1 LIEDDFISDVVY
13 VEVVLPLPLKKLF
26 TYRVPSE
33 YLELAVVG
41 KRVFVPFGVRKV
53 YTAIIKSITT
63 VAPQQYEA
71 LNIISIIDDNPLI
84 SEEQMAFWEWMSGY
98 YMCGLGDIM
107 LAALPSGLRLASETF
122 VCIQDDLDY
131 NPEELDEREVQI
143 LKVLEGKEK
152 IKISDLE
159 TTLKSKTSFVKVIK
173 SLYDRGYLVIFEDL
187 GQKYKPKTEKL
198 LKINKALSEAELMA
212 LMNEFEQKASKKS
225 QFDVLLCLIGSHE
238 RQALKTKLITTYQLK
253 SSAIKQLISK
263 QVIDEEQIAV
273 DRFQYGNHLST
284 NNAYQLTP
292 KQAEAIDA
300 IETEFET
307 KSTVLLYGATAS
319 GKSLLY
325 VELIKKQ
332 LEKGNSVLVLV
343 PELALTHQ
351 FIKLL
356 EGFFGDTLMVS
367 HSRYSF
373 NEKVEIWQHVQ
384 SGKAKV
390 LLGARS
396 ALFMPIHQLGLII
409 VDEEHENTYKQS
421 EKSPRY
427 QARDCAVVL
436 ANKLNAK
443 VLLGSATPSVETYY
457 NTQVGKYGLVK
468 LDERYGNSLSATMT
482 IVDVKEDIRK
492 KTMSGIFTETLYT
505 QLKSLK
511 SEHKQ
516 AILFQNRKG
525 FVPIVECTTCGW
537 VSKCINCDI
546 SLTYYKYS
554 NNLRCHYCGF
564 QHENIVKCQACGNH
578 TLTMEG
584 YGTERITEEL
594 QQLLPELNVVRF
606 DQDST
611 SNKHAFK
618 TIINDFENQK
628 IDVLVGTQIVV
639 KGFDFKNV
647 SLTSVV
653 NADQLL
659 NFPDFRSNE
668 RTFQLLI
675 QLAGRAGRHGEKG
688 EMIIQTKQPNH
699 PVLKSV
705 EHYNYLEMY
714 HQQISEREQFN
725 YPPFSKLIKITFKH
739 KSNQLVNEAAIKY
752 TELLKQQLGN
762 RVLGPETPHV
772 SKLRNMYIRHLLIKF
787 GTNPQE
793 GVNIKK
799 YVLEVYDYL
808 LKRENYK
815 ALVFIA
821 DVDCN

>member
-1 LIEDDFISDVVY
+1 MIENDYIADALY

-26 TYRVPSE
+26 TYRVPNE
-33 YLELAVVG
+33 LMELAVVG

-53 YTAIIKSITT
+53 YTAIIKSITNE
-63 VAPQQYEA
+63 VPQQYEA
-71 LNIISIIDDNPLI
+71 LNIISIIDDNPII
-84 SEEQMAFWEWMSGY
+84 SEEQMAFWEWMASY
-98 YMCGLGDIM
+98 YLCGLGDVM

-122 VCIQDDLDY
+122 VCIQDNVEY
-131 NPEELDEREVQI
+131 NVLELDEREIQI
-143 LKVLEGKEK
+143 LKVLESKEK
-152 IKISDLE
+152 VKISDLE
-159 TTLKSKTSFVKVIK
+159 TTLKSKTSFVKIIK
-173 SLYDRGYLVIFEDL
+173 SLYDRGLIVIFEDL
-187 GQKYKPKTEKL
+187 GQKYKPKTDKL
-198 LKINKALSEAELMA
+198 LKINNNLSEDEL
-212 LMNEFEQKASKKS
+212 LLLLNEFEKKASKKS
-225 QFDVLLCLIGSHE
+225 QFDVLLCLMGSHQ
-238 RQALKTKLITTYQLK
+238 RQALKSKLIASFQLK
-253 SSAIKQLISK
+253 SASINQLIAK
-263 QVIDEEQIAV
+263 KIIVEETISV
-273 DRFQYGNHLST
+273 DRFRYGEQTENIQ
-284 NNAYQLTP
+284 YQLSESQL
-292 KQAEAIDA
+292 QAIRS
-300 IETEFET
+300 IESEFEH
-307 KSTVLLYGATAS
+307 KATVLLYGATAS

-332 LEKGNSVLVLV
+332 LLLQKSVLILV

-356 EGFFGDTLMVS
+356 ENYFGDTLMVA

-373 NEKVEIWQHVQ
+373 NEKVEIWQNVQ

-396 ALFMPIHQLGLII
+396 ALFMPLKDLGLII
-409 VDEEHENTYKQS
+409 IDEEHENTYKQT

-427 QARDCAVVL
+427 QARDSAIVL
-436 ANKLNAK
+436 AHKCNAK
-443 VLLGSATPSVETYY
+443 VLLGSATPSVESYY
-457 NTQVGKYGLVK
+457 NAQNGKYGLVELK
-468 LDERYGNSLSATMT
+468 ERYGKSISAKMT

-492 KTMSGIFTETLYT
+492 KTMSGIFTQTLFN
-505 QLKSLK
+505 QLKQLK
-511 SEHKQ
+511 TEHKQ

-578 TLTMEG
+578 TLSMEG

-675 QLAGRAGRHGEKG
+675 QLAGRAGRHGEIG

-714 HQQISEREQFN
+714 QQQILEREQFN

-739 KSNQLVNEAAIKY
+739 KSNQIVNEAAIIY
-752 TELLKQQLGN
+752 TNLLKQQLGTM
-762 RVLGPETPHV
+762 VLGPETPHV
-772 SKLRNMYIRHLLIKF
+772 SKLRNMYIRNLLIKF
-787 GTNPQE
+787 DTNPKQ
-793 GVNIKK
+793 GVSIKK
-799 YVLEVYDYL
+799 YVLDVFDYL
-808 LKRENYK
+808 LKKENYK
-815 ALVFIA
+815 GLVFIA